1 MDTALC
7 YSETGVYEGGWGCE
21 GIKKEKIVVAF
32 IVSVIVSDFGTG
44 KAEYILYGRGN
55 GKADL

>member
-21 GIKKEKIVVAF
+21 GIKKEETVVAF
-32 IVSVIVSDFGTG
+32 VVSVIVSDIDTG
-44 KAEYILYGRGN
+44 KAEYILCGRGN